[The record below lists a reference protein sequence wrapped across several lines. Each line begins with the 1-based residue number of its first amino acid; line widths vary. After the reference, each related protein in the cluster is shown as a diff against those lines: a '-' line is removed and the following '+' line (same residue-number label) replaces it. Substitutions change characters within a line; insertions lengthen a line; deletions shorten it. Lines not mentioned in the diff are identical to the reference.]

1 MFVCQSRCG
10 DFRASHVVHRT
21 LPGIVQLR
29 VRVKAL
35 CRTGV
40 QLEHVSDLGAGTLSQ
55 VPVMDAHGRAASV
68 RYLSGHAWLVS

>member
-1 MFVCQSRCG
+1 MVCQSCVWWLPRLARG
-10 DFRASHVVHRT
+10 ART
-21 LPGIVQLR
+21 LPGIVQLC